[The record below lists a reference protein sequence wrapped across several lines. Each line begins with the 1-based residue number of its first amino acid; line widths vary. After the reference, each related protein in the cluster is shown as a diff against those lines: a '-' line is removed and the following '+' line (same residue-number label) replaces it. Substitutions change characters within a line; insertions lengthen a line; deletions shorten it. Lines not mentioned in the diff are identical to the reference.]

1 MALPTFNLP
10 GKNITPDKQ
19 MAMMRTYLNNLKD
32 DTESELYN
40 IRWDNLSK
48 PLRDKIDSLD
58 RDVVA
63 LNDNTVTAE
72 WVNANAITATTLD
85 AYLIN
90 STYLSTEYV
99 YAGAIAASQ
108 ITSGRIS
115 TAYLDSSLIT
125 TDTLGAKTIYCDQ
138 IAVRN
143 DSKLEGDKLTK
154 IDGGTITTGTISAN
168 RISSSIMRTNDFTA
182 ANISAKY
189 NSADVTAFEYMNC
202 NHLQPWDSGYNRR
215 VSATFQ
221 QVQIDGTTYRL
232 LGWRVN

>member
-72 WVNANAITATTLD
+72 WVNANAITANTLD

-90 STYLSTEYV
+90 SAYLNTGYV

-108 ITSGRIS
+108 IQAGTLASGVVYAGSISASQINSGRIS
-115 TAYLDSSLIT
+115 TDYLDSSLIT

-143 DSKLEGDKLTK
+143 NQKINGNKLTQ
-154 IDGGTITTGTISAN
+154 IDGGTITTG
-168 RISSSIMRTNDFTA
+168 RINSSLIDTSTLQFNGLKYTNGSWSITLTLQKVQ
-182 ANISAKY
+182 KY
-189 NSADVTAFEYMNC
+189 GGGEVWA
-202 NHLQPWDSGYNRR
+202 L
-215 VSATFQ
+215 
-221 QVQIDGTTYRL
+221 GTTS
-232 LGWRVN
+232 VPS